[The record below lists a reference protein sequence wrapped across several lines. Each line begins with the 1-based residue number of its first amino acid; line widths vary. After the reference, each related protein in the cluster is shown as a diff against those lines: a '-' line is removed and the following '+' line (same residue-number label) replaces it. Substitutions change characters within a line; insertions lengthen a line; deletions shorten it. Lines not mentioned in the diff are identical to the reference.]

1 MTVPSLF
8 ILAEPQS
15 PLFQQQTQHSIKKL
29 KGFIITYLYTD
40 FAVVHQVTVTRI
52 GKDRIIFPPAL

>member
-1 MTVPSLF
+1 MTIPSVF

-29 KGFIITYLYTD
+29 KGFIITYLYND
-40 FAVVHQVTVTRI
+40 FAVVQQCYSS
-52 GKDRIIFPPAL
+52 